1 VLRAFDA
8 AGDGN
13 CLAGVRAHLQPI
25 VALGPQAAGAPPV
38 LAMEALARWS
48 HPELG
53 EVPPAELLSI
63 IGPERTLRLGA
74 AVRTRALAAMAALR
88 RRELPVGRLA
98 LNLSAGEVE
107 REDMAASIAAQ
118 VARAGLSLRDVE
130 IEITEEV
137 LLERVSDATLQQ
149 LAALRGR
156 GARLV
161 LDDFGTGNS
170 GLSQLLRL
178 PLDAVKLDKRFV
190 QGLGIDSRAEE
201 IVRAT
206 ISLAHGLGL
215 EVVGEGVETMQ
226 QARMLMRM
234 GCDAAQ
240 GFLYARPMP
249 PEAVEEWLAPERGA
263 EVIPLRAAWPG
274 A

>member
-1 VLRAFDA
+1 
-8 AGDGN
+8 
-13 CLAGVRAHLQPI
+13 
-25 VALGPQAAGAPPV
+25 
-38 LAMEALARWS
+38 M
-48 HPELG
+48 
-53 EVPPAELLSI
+53 
-63 IGPERTLRLGA
+63 
-74 AVRTRALAAMAALR
+74 
-88 RRELPVGRLA
+88 
-98 LNLSAGEVE
+98 
-107 REDMAASIAAQ
+107 
-118 VARAGLSLRDVE
+118 
-130 IEITEEV
+130 
-137 LLERVSDATLQQ
+137 SDATLQQ

-190 QGLGIDSRAEE
+190 QGLGVDSRAEE